1 MIIFLL
7 FWQLTCLTQPY
18 ALIPLSV
25 LLPASTT
32 SIAVHNTD
40 KAPGNEKGGYHVK
53 A

>member
-1 MIIFLL
+1 MIMFIL

-25 LLPASTT
+25 LLPA
-32 SIAVHNTD
+32 NTAHVSVANT
-40 KAPGNEKGGYHVK
+40 KKPVNEKGGYNVK